1 MQEELKKQLI
11 DKICPDEKKA
21 KVEGEIETFDE
32 LMKKVRR
39 YSTKPPPSQE
49 YTTDWV
55 RHIPPKPINF

>member
-11 DKICPDEKKA
+11 DKACPDEKKA
-21 KVEGEIETFDE
+21 KVEGGIETFDE
-32 LMKKVRR
+32 LMEKVRR
-39 YSTKPPPSQE
+39 YSSKPPPRQE